1 MIRNNNW
8 SKRTLLAA
16 VGLGL
21 MAAPAMAQ
29 DSKLVAK
36 ANSMADKVEPKV
48 IEWRRD
54 FHAHPELGNHEKETA
69 AKIAAQLKKFGI
81 EVETGVAHTGVVGI
95 LKGGKP
101 GPVVALRAD
110 IDGLPVT
117 ERTDVPFASKAKG
130 IYNGQ
135 EVGVMHACGH
145 DTHIAMLLG
154 AAEILSSMKQDL
166 KGTVKFIFQPAEEGV
181 PEGEEGGANLMVKEG
196 VLEKGPKPEV
206 IFGLHINS
214 QTEVGKIRYKPGGT
228 MASADVFKI
237 KVKGKQVHGAYPW
250 NGVDPIVTSAQII
263 NGLQTIISRQTE
275 LPEEAAVVTVGMIH
289 GGVRNNIIPEE
300 VQLEGTIRALNT
312 EMQQKIHEKVKLT
325 ATKIAESAGAVAE
338 VTIIPQTPVTYNDPA
353 LTQRMLPTLQSVAG
367 SENVILS
374 KAVTGAED
382 FAFFQ
387 EKIPGLYVFV
397 GGMPKGKDPATAAPH
412 HTPDFFIDESG
423 MKLGV
428 KALTALTLNYMEEK
442 GKSKNSTGQ

>member
-1 MIRNNNW
+1 MNRNFTLR
-8 SKRTLLAA
+8 KQALLAA

-21 MAAPAMAQ
+21 LAAPGMAQ
-29 DSKLVAK
+29 DSKLLAR
-36 ANSMADKVEPKV
+36 ASASADKVEPKV
-48 IEWRRD
+48 IAWRRD
-54 FHAHPELGNHEKETA
+54 FHEHPELGNHETETA
-69 AKIAAQLKKFGI
+69 AKIAAQLQKFGI
-81 EVETGVAHTGVVGI
+81 EVQTGVAKTGVVGI

-117 ERTDVPFASKAKG
+117 ERVDLPFASKARAT
-130 IYNGQ
+130 YNGQ

-154 AAEILSSMKQDL
+154 AAEVLSGMKADL

-181 PEGEEGGANLMVKEG
+181 PEGEEGGAKLMVKEG
-196 VLEKGPKPEV
+196 VLSEGPKPDV

-214 QTEVGKIRYKPGGT
+214 QTEVGTLKYRPGGI

-275 LPEEAAVVTVGMIH
+275 LPEDAAVITVGMIH

-300 VQLEGTIRALNT
+300 VLLEGTIRALKT
-312 EMQQKIHEKVKLT
+312 DMQQKLHEKIKLT
-325 ATKIAESAGAVAE
+325 ATKIAESAGATAE
-338 VTIIPQTPVTYNDPA
+338 VTIIPQVPVTYNDTD
-353 LTQRMLPTLQSVAG
+353 LTARMLPTLESVAG
-367 SENVILS
+367 RDKVILT

-382 FAFFQ
+382 FAYYQ
-387 EKIPGLYVFV
+387 EKIPGLFVFV
-397 GGMPKGKDPATAAPH
+397 GGMAKGKKPEEVAPH

-428 KALTALTLNYMEEK
+428 KTLTGLTLNYMEGK
-442 GKSKNSTGQ
+442 GKRK